1 MRLNLLLELGDGA
14 AVEQKRTWIETDE
27 QLPFALQIGELGDRY
42 AVVIVNPEEQREPDA
57 D

>member
-27 QLPFALQIGELGDRY
+27 QLPFALQIGELGGRY